1 MAYFPM
7 FIELDN
13 QECLIV
19 GGGQV
24 AWRKVRVLK
33 DFGAKVTVI
42 APEVI
47 PEIRQE
53 AGVNCLLRTCRAEDL
68 EGKELVVAAT
78 DDKNENGKIARMCK
92 AQKIPV
98 NAVDQIE
105 ECSFIFPSYVRR
117 GDVVA
122 AFSSGGNSPVL
133 TQYLKAKMMREM
145 PQDLGLLNQYMGEL
159 REEVKQRVHTEQM
172 RKQAFQEILALGLAK
187 ENLPEREEIDIIIQK
202 YAANHSGKTEEA

>member
-33 DFGAKVTVI
+33 DFGANVTVI
-42 APEVI
+42 APNVI

-68 EGKELVVAAT
+68 EGKELVIAVT
-78 DDKNENGKIARMCK
+78 DDENENRKIARMCT

-105 ECSFIFPSYVRR
+105 DCSFIFPSYVRK

-122 AFSSGGNSPVL
+122 AFSSGGKSPVL
-133 TQYLKAKMMREM
+133 TQYLKAKMIEEM
-145 PQDLGLLNQYMGEL
+145 PDHLGLLNQCLGEL
-159 REEVKQRVHTEQM
+159 REEVKQRIPTEQK
-172 RKQAFQEILALGLAK
+172 RKLVYQEILALGLAK
-187 ENLPEREEIDIIIQK
+187 EDVPKKTEIESIIQK
-202 YAANHSGKTEEA
+202 YAALAER

>member
-33 DFGAKVTVI
+33 DFGANVTVI
-42 APEVI
+42 APNVI

-68 EGKELVVAAT
+68 EGKELVIAAT
-78 DDKNENGKIARMCK
+78 DDENENRKIARMCT

-105 ECSFIFPSYVRR
+105 DCSFIFPSYVRK

-122 AFSSGGNSPVL
+122 AFSSGGKSPVL
-133 TQYLKAKMMREM
+133 TQYLKAKMIEEM
-145 PQDLGLLNQYMGEL
+145 PDHLGPLNQCLGEL
-159 REEVKQRVHTEQM
+159 REEVKQRIPTEQK
-172 RKQAFQEILALGLAK
+172 RKLVYQEILALGLAK
-187 ENLPEREEIDIIIQK
+187 GDVPKKTEIESIIQK
-202 YAANHSGKTEEA
+202 YAALTER